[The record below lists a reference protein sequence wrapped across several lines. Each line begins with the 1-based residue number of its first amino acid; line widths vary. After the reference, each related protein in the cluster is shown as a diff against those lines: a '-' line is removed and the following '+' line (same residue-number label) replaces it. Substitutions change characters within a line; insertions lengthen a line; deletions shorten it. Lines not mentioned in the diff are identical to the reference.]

1 MIHIIGKKLI
11 VRKSVIYA
19 LIVFIGC
26 FFSSALVQAQ
36 EKEDYNLL
44 HIKLGGGAVYYYG
57 AYDKSFNNFENDR
70 LNYQANLSLGLA
82 LNKSKSPTIIGVF
95 GSMGFINAKTID
107 FILQDQDYTLIGS
120 NAANIQ
126 PNINNSYQV
135 EFGLRLANVLRI
147 STGAGRQFFE
157 ERTLINP
164 ENGTIS
170 TVNHLDY
177 YSTTLGLQIGK
188 GALGFFIDANFNY
201 GLDFNNSILKPV
213 AGLQLQF

>member
-1 MIHIIGKKLI
+1 MIHTIVKKSI
-11 VRKSVIYA
+11 FKSSVICV
-19 LIVFIGC
+19 LLVFMGC
-26 FFSSALVQAQ
+26 FFSPALVQAQ
-36 EKEDYNLL
+36 EKEEKSLL
-44 HIKLGGGAVYYYG
+44 RIKLGGGAVYYYG

-70 LNYQANLSLGLA
+70 LNYQANLSLGIA
-82 LNKSKSPTIIGVF
+82 LNKSTSPTIIGAF

-107 FILQDQDYTLIGS
+107 LILQDQDYALTGS
-120 NAANIQ
+120 NAANLQ

-157 ERTLINP
+157 ERTLINSK
-164 ENGTIS
+164 NGLLS

-201 GLDFNNSILKPV
+201 GLDFNNTIVKPV